1 MNILFYYFAFFLI
14 TAFSCFLHF
23 ITKEE
28 HKEIEKT
35 SLKFVNLT
43 QIFFL
48 IVTII
53 IFPKNMPII
62 LFNTIVIVIYLV
74 IMNSSMY
81 DFKKEHIFIMD
92 YLILSMYFFI
102 YSSIAVEVIFMIIIW
117 IFAMI
122 MKKTFDR
129 FSIKKEIIYF
139 VLYNLMLLINLVMFQ
154 GILF

>member
-1 MNILFYYFAFFLI
+1 
-14 TAFSCFLHF
+14 
-23 ITKEE
+23 
-28 HKEIEKT
+28 
-35 SLKFVNLT
+35 
-43 QIFFL
+43 
-48 IVTII
+48 
-53 IFPKNMPII
+53 
-62 LFNTIVIVIYLV
+62 
-74 IMNSSMY
+74 MY